1 MPLENYYR
9 GDEAFAAFATAIEP
23 VVRDSLAQW
32 GDWSELVVLCR
43 GDEALARAVFYAAA
57 ESSLTWMNERPPVL
71 EGMTA
76 AECLESPT
84 GLARLKE
91 ALMRSGGMM

>member
-1 MPLENYYR
+1 MPLEDYYR
-9 GDEAFAAFATAIEP
+9 GDGAFVAFATAIEP
-23 VVRDSLAQW
+23 IVRDSLARWNGW
-32 GDWSELVVLCR
+32 GELVALCR
-43 GDEALARAVFYAAA
+43 DDEALARAVFYAAD
-57 ESSLTWMNERPPVL
+57 EFSLTWMNERPPVL

-76 AECLESPT
+76 IECLDSPT